1 MSVFLEGVAAQFYR
15 GIGAETQ
22 FIAPFGRMNF
32 FIGANNAGKS
42 IVLRLIADH
51 VAVAMNGAQ
60 PTLDDGAEVYRHGE
74 ITGPFLIALGGE
86 KERILKE
93 VCAQL
98 MDGQS
103 FHERQH
109 AEELAALTDPVLS
122 AAMKSGALWSTPA
135 GKNAHGGYQDHI
147 SYPPLQN
154 KETEDLSNIWFE
166 VQTRLRGQ
174 RPRYEAANWIAPI
187 LERARKYI
195 VRPLPTIHLIPAKR
209 VLGEKGEAYT
219 DQSGRGLMDE
229 LAKLQ
234 TPSVTKQS
242 EAKKFANINRFL
254 QEVTGKTEAKLSV
267 PFEGTELLVHMEN
280 KVLPLSALGT
290 GIHEVILIA
299 AFSTI
304 HDGSIMCIEEPEIH
318 LHPVLQRKLIAYLE
332 ANTSSQYFIATH
344 SAAFMDTPDAR
355 IFHVTNDG
363 VQTYVGAAATKKS
376 QRNVL
381 DDLGYQ
387 ASDILQAN
395 AVIWVEG
402 PSDRIYL
409 NHWIKHVDDR
419 LIEGIHYS
427 IMFYG
432 GGLISHLTTADDAVA
447 DFIALR
453 QLNRNMAIL
462 MDSDRSEDS
471 APLKPHAQRIVE
483 ELASG
488 GGIAWITAGREVE
501 NYVDGDRLQKA
512 LKALHPR
519 VYKDAGPTGRFDHAF
534 HFFRENPSRP
544 GHRER
549 FKDGDKV
556 GAARLLCETPADLS
570 RLDLRERLA
579 ELCIMICKANGI
591 DPKGID

>member
-1 MSVFLEGVAAQFYR
+1 VIADEMTVFLEGLAAQFYR

-22 FIAPFGRMNF
+22 FIAPFGTMNF

-51 VAVAMNGAQ
+51 VANAVAGNPPKLKDAVEAFRGSPSGQ
-60 PTLDDGAEVYRHGE
+60 FVL
-74 ITGPFLIALGGE
+74 ALGSQESEVVAKIIASKRGVQFQPQSYQSQNL
-86 KERILKE
+86 KYALER
-93 VCAQL
+93 VVRSMAR
-98 MDGQS
+98 DGQVW
-103 FHERQH
+103 R
-109 AEELAALTDPVLS
+109 
-122 AAMKSGALWSTPA
+122 
-135 GKNAHGGYQDHI
+135 YQDSNRDPAMLPLVDPAAANDWTGEWYKLWNI
-147 SYPPLQN
+147 LTNRSGGGPLQDWIP
-154 KETEDLSNIWFE
+154 ETI
-166 VQTRLRGQ
+166 Q
-174 RPRYEAANWIAPI
+174 A
-187 LERARKYI
+187 I
-195 VRPLPTIHLIPAKR
+195 VRHVSLSLPEIHLVPAKR
-209 VLGEKGEAYT
+209 ALGDKGAPY
-219 DQSGRGLMDE
+219 DDLSGKGLLDE

-234 TPSVTKQS
+234 SPSLDKQDDL
-242 EAKKFANINRFL
+242 KKFARINGFL
-254 QEVTGKTEAKLSV
+254 QEVTGKRDARLTV
-267 PFEGTELLVHMEN
+267 PAEREHLLVQMDN

-318 LHPVLQRKLIAYLE
+318 LHPVLQRKLIAYLA

-344 SAAFMDTPDAR
+344 SAAFMDTPDAH
-355 IFHVTNDG
+355 IFHVVNDG
-363 VQTYVGAAATKKS
+363 VQTRVRAALTKES

-409 NHWIKHVDDR
+409 NHWIKHFDDR

-432 GGLISHLTTADDAVA
+432 GGLISHLTTTDDVVA

-501 NYVDGDRLQKA
+501 NYVEGDRLQKA

-534 HFFRENPSRP
+534 HFYRDNPSRP
-544 GHRER
+544 GYRET

-556 GAARLLCETPADLS
+556 GAARLVCETPPDLS
-570 RLDLRERLA
+570 RLDLRERLE
-579 ELCIMICKANGI
+579 ELCLMICKANGLE
-591 DPKGID
+591 PKGVN

>member
-1 MSVFLEGVAAQFYR
+1 VIADEMTVFLEGLAAQFYR

-22 FIAPFGRMNF
+22 FIAPFGTMNF

-51 VAVAMNGAQ
+51 VANAAAGNPPKLKDAVEAFRGSLSGQ
-60 PTLDDGAEVYRHGE
+60 FVL
-74 ITGPFLIALGGE
+74 ALGSQESEVVAKIIASKRGVEFQPQSYQSQNLKYALE
-86 KERILKE
+86 KVVRNM
-93 VCAQL
+93 AR
-98 MDGQS
+98 DGQVWRYQNS
-103 FHERQH
+103 NR
-109 AEELAALTDPVLS
+109 DPATLPFFDPAKAS
-122 AAMKSGALWSTPA
+122 DWTGEWYKLWSTLT
-135 GKNAHGGYQDHI
+135 NRDGGGA
-147 SYPPLQN
+147 LQHWIP
-154 KETEDLSNIWFE
+154 ETI
-166 VQTRLRGQ
+166 Q
-174 RPRYEAANWIAPI
+174 A
-187 LERARKYI
+187 I
-195 VRPLPTIHLIPAKR
+195 VRYVSVALPEIHLIPAKR
-209 VLGEKGEAYT
+209 ELGEKETTY
-219 DQSGRGLMDE
+219 DDRSGKGLLNE

-234 TPSVTKQS
+234 SPSLDKQDDL
-242 EAKKFANINRFL
+242 KKFARINGFL
-254 QEVTGKTEAKLSV
+254 QEVTGKRDARLTV
-267 PFEGTELLVHMEN
+267 PAEREHLLVHMDN
-280 KVLPLSALGT
+280 KVLPLSSLGT
-290 GIHEVILIA
+290 GIHEVILLA
-299 AFSTI
+299 AFSAI
-304 HDGSIMCIEEPEIH
+304 YDGSIMCIEEPEIH
-318 LHPVLQRKLIAYLE
+318 LHPVLQRKLIAYLA

-344 SAAFMDTPDAR
+344 SAAFMDTPDAH
-355 IFHVTNDG
+355 IFHVVNDG
-363 VQTYVGAAATKKS
+363 VQTRVRAALTKES

-409 NHWIKHVDDR
+409 NHWIKHFDDR

-432 GGLISHLTTADDAVA
+432 GGLISHLTTTDDVVA

-453 QLNRNMAIL
+453 QLNRKMAIL

-501 NYVDGDRLQKA
+501 NYVEGDRLQKA

-534 HFFRENPSRP
+534 HFYRDNPSRP
-544 GHRER
+544 GYRET

-556 GAARLLCETPADLS
+556 GAARLVCETPPDLS
-570 RLDLRERLA
+570 RLDLRERLE
-579 ELCIMICKANGI
+579 ELCLMICKANGLE
-591 DPKGID
+591 PKGVN

>member
-42 IVLRLIADH
+42 IVLNLIADH
-51 VAVAMNGAQ
+51 VAEAMNGAQ
-60 PTLDDGAEVYRHGE
+60 PTLKDGAEVYRHGDV
-74 ITGPFLIALGGE
+74 TGPFLIALGGD

-93 VCAQL
+93 VCPQL
-98 MDGQS
+98 MDDQS
-103 FHERQH
+103 FHERRH

-135 GKNAHGGYQDHI
+135 GKNAYGGYQDHI

-154 KETEDLSNIWFE
+154 KETDELSNTWFE

-187 LERARKYI
+187 LERARQYI
-195 VRPLPTIHLIPAKR
+195 VRPLPNIHFIPAKR
-209 VLGEKGEAYT
+209 VMGKKGETYT

-234 TPSVTKQS
+234 TPSLNKQS
-242 EAKKFANINRFL
+242 DATKFANINRFL
-254 QEVTGKTEAKLSV
+254 QEVTGKAEAKLSV
-267 PFEGTELLVHMEN
+267 PFEGDELLVHMDN

-344 SAAFMDTPDAR
+344 SAAFMDTPGAH

-363 VQTYVGAAATKKS
+363 VQTRVRPALTKDGKG
-376 QRNVL
+376 RVL

-395 AVIWVEG
+395 SVIWVEG
-402 PSDRIYL
+402 PSERIYL

-432 GGLISHLTTADDAVA
+432 GALIRHLSASGDAVEE
-447 DFIALR
+447 FIKLR

-462 MDSDRSEDS
+462 MDSDRDS
-471 APLKPHAQRIVE
+471 ADAPLKPHAARLVQ
-483 ELASG
+483 ELEND
-488 GGIAWITAGREVE
+488 GIAWITKGREVE
-501 NYVDGDRLQKA
+501 NYVDGDKLQEA
-512 LKALHPR
+512 LRTLHPKL
-519 VYKDAGPTGRFDHAF
+519 YKAPCPTEEFDHAF
-534 HFFRENPSRP
+534 YFYRDDPEEVETPSIY
-544 GHRER
+544 
-549 FKDGDKV
+549 KDGDKV
-556 GAARLLCETPADLS
+556 GAAKLVCGHPPN
-570 RLDLRERLA
+570 LDRMGLRDRLA
-579 ELCIMICKANGI
+579 ELCLMICKANGI
-591 DPKGID
+591 EPKGID